1 MGQKEKLDKILQNL
15 LEDLEGQQESEEPQ
29 SKELRLEES
38 QWVTLMFGDIFA
50 LETFP
55 NSRRNKLKEGRNK
68 NVGIGVQKQKLV
80 AVE

>member
-15 LEDLEGQQESEEPQ
+15 LKDLKGQQESEEPQ

-38 QWVTLMFGDIFA
+38 QWVTLVFGDIFA
-50 LETFP
+50 LETFT